1 MKKLPND
8 LLVDTYQM
16 ACRLELSLEFVQLLK
31 QEITRRGLDYK
42 IPVIELR
49 KKDKVTIKM

>member
-16 ACRLELSLEFVQLLK
+16 ACKLELSLEFVQLLK
-31 QEITRRGLDYK
+31 QEMTRRGLDYTR
-42 IPVIELR
+42 PVIERR
-49 KKDKVTIKM
+49 KKEKLTV